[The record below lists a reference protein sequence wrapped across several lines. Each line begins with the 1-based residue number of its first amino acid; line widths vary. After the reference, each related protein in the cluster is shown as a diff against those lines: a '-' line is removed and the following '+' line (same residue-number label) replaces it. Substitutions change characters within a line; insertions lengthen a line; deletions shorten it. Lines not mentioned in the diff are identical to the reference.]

1 MRDHESLLLLR
12 GLAFPSAPTVRASR
26 LRGQG
31 QLGGPRLP
39 RRSYTPRHARLD
51 PRARHRDP
59 DRWLNTE
66 ARWRARW
73 SAGGEGARKNTTD
86 EGLEAPAAES
96 VRPAGSPRR
105 RHLSVS
111 SLTPHGPPAR
121 PPAGAPRA
129 PRASG
134 RDGTAGPA
142 VSGPAPRPGLGP
154 APSRRSPVRFPVE
167 RSVRRRA
174 THPYASARLTSRT
187 GSVT

>member
-66 ARWRARW
+66 ARRCARW
-73 SAGGEGARKNTTD
+73 SVGGRRSQEHDGRGTGGTRGGVRAPR
-86 EGLEAPAAES
+86 GLPEASAP
-96 VRPAGSPRR
+96 
-105 RHLSVS
+105 VS

-121 PPAGAPRA
+121 PSAGAPRA

-154 APSRRSPVRFPVE
+154 APSRCSPVRFPVE

-174 THPYASARLTSRT
+174 THSYASARLTSRT

>member
-73 SAGGEGARKNTTD
+73 SAGGRRSQEHDGRGTGGTR
-86 EGLEAPAAES
+86 GGVRAP
-96 VRPAGSPRR
+96 PGSPRR

-142 VSGPAPRPGLGP
+142 VSGPAPRPGLGL

-174 THPYASARLTSRT
+174 THSYASARLTSRT